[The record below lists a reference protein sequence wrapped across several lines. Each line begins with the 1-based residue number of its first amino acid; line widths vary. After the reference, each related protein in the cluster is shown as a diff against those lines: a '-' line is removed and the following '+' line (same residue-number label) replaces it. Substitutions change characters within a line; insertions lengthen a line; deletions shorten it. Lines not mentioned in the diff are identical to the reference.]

1 MAKRIQSKYPGV
13 RYREHATRK
22 HGVQKDKYFFI
33 RYQKDKNRI
42 EEGLGW
48 ASQGVTAE
56 KAFQRLCELK
66 QNATTGEGP
75 TRLAEKRKIALAKA
89 KQKELEN
96 LTVED
101 FFNKTYFPQAKEDKK
116 EKTCTSEDQFFRLW
130 ISPAI
135 GNKPMEKVS
144 PLDIERIKKSMT
156 DAGRS
161 PRSIQY
167 CLAVIRQVFNVA
179 RKLDMYSADNPVSKV
194 SKPKF
199 DNRRLR
205 FLSYEE
211 TETLLYALAIK
222 STQLHDMALLSFH
235 CGLRA
240 GEIFNLTWSDINFA
254 RSTLTLR
261 DTKSSRTRIAFM
273 TQQVKEMLQERSK
286 ATSEERQN
294 DYVFLNRKGHKVKE
308 ISNSFDRV
316 VSATGL
322 NNGITDPRQKLTF
335 HGLRHT
341 YASWLV
347 ESGVSIYVVKE
358 MLGHQS
364 TAMSERYSHIGHN
377 SMRDAVKTLEKSL
390 NKEQPDNMA
399 MLGENEA

>member
-222 STQLHDMALLSFH
+222 STQLHDMALLSLH

-399 MLGENEA
+399 ILGENEA

>member
-1 MAKRIQSKYPGV
+1 
-13 RYREHATRK
+13 
-22 HGVQKDKYFFI
+22 
-33 RYQKDKNRI
+33 
-42 EEGLGW
+42 
-48 ASQGVTAE
+48 
-56 KAFQRLCELK
+56 
-66 QNATTGEGP
+66 
-75 TRLAEKRKIALAKA
+75 
-89 KQKELEN
+89 
-96 LTVED
+96 
-101 FFNKTYFPQAKEDKK
+101 
-116 EKTCTSEDQFFRLW
+116 
-130 ISPAI
+130 
-135 GNKPMEKVS
+135 
-144 PLDIERIKKSMT
+144 
-156 DAGRS
+156 
-161 PRSIQY
+161 
-167 CLAVIRQVFNVA
+167 
-179 RKLDMYSADNPVSKV
+179 
-194 SKPKF
+194 
-199 DNRRLR
+199 
-205 FLSYEE
+205 
-211 TETLLYALAIK
+211 
-222 STQLHDMALLSFH
+222 
-235 CGLRA
+235 
-240 GEIFNLTWSDINFA
+240 
-254 RSTLTLR
+254 
-261 DTKSSRTRIAFM
+261 M

-399 MLGENEA
+399 ILGENEA

>member
-161 PRSIQY
+161 PRTIQC
-167 CLAVIRQVFNVA
+167 CLAVIRQVFNTA

-222 STQLHDMALLSFH
+222 STQLHDMALLSLH

-399 MLGENEA
+399 ILGENEA

>member
-33 RYQKDKNRI
+33 RYQKNNKRI

-101 FFNKTYFPQAKEDKK
+101 FFNETYFPQAKEDKK

-130 ISPAI
+130 ISPVI
-135 GNKPMEKVS
+135 GNKPMKKVS

-161 PRSIQY
+161 PRTIQY
-167 CLAVIRQVFNVA
+167 CLAVIRQVFNTA

-205 FLSYEE
+205 FLSHEE
-211 TETLLYALAIK
+211 ADILLNALVLK
-222 STQLHDMALLSFH
+222 STQLHDMALLSLH

-240 GEIFNLTWSDINFA
+240 GETFNLTWGDVDFTRN
-254 RSTLTLR
+254 TLTLR
-261 DTKSSRTRIAFM
+261 DTKSGRTRIAFM
-273 TQQVKEMLQERSK
+273 TEKVHSMLQMRSK
-286 ATSEERQN
+286 GCRE
-294 DYVFLNRKGHKVKE
+294 DYVFTDRKGNKVKDL
-308 ISNSFDRV
+308 SNSFDRAV
-316 VSATGL
+316 AATGL
-322 NNGITDPRQKLTF
+322 NNGISDPRQKLTF

-347 ESGVSIYVVKE
+347 EYGVSIYVVKE

-364 TAMSERYSHIGHN
+364 TAMSERYSHIGQN

-390 NKEQPDNMA
+390 NKEKPDNNMISIIKN
-399 MLGENEA
+399 GRE